1 MVCAVA
7 RRFAGT
13 LLLSPIAA
21 LCQQAPSP
29 AAQSQPAAGGMSS
42 VLESIEVDSQRLN
55 DARTGIQTQLGA
67 SVYTIDAA
75 AIAAMPGGDNGLL
88 NQALMQAPN
97 VAQDSFGQLHVRGE
111 HNGLQY
117 RLNGIILP
125 EGISGFGQSLD
136 PRLISSM
143 QLITGALPAEYGL
156 RTAGI
161 IDLTTKSGALE
172 SGGAVSLYAGS
183 HGTVEPSIA
192 YGGSSGRWQYYGSA
206 DGLTNNAGIES
217 PDGSP
222 NPLHDRTRQ
231 AHAFGF
237 LENVIDSSN
246 RVSLIAGYS
255 RAGFQI
261 PDLAGL
267 QPSLGAVVNGQVS
280 YPSSAINETQGED
293 TEFGVLSWQ
302 HSSGPWDLQSAMTA
316 RKSTLQFTP
325 DAQGDLLFTGLAQ
338 DAFRRNIALDWQVDA
353 AYQWGEN
360 HTVRGG
366 GYVQRDRSTSA
377 TNSEVLDLDA
387 LAAGQ
392 ATQTQFNIQ
401 DSETRRE
408 RIESAYLQDEW
419 RFTPTLTLN
428 YGLRYDAFH
437 AYASGR
443 QWSPRVN
450 LVWKESARTTVH
462 AGYSRYFTPPPFE
475 LISSETLAKFTNAG
489 AGPSVTQND
498 TPQAERANYWDI
510 GASQILSQELTV
522 GLDSYF
528 KRSIN
533 LLDEGQFGA
542 PIILTPFNYAAG
554 RQYGVEATANYAG
567 RDLAAYA
574 SLAWGRA
581 MGTRIVSSQFNFSA
595 DDLAYIANNY
605 ISLDH
610 EQKITGSGGI
620 SYRWRDT
627 RVSSDL
633 LLGSGLRA
641 SLALPDGSVI
651 PNGTRL
657 PYYTQWNLG
666 LSHEYHLGGASTL
679 TARFDVINALD
690 REYQIRNGT
699 GVGVG
704 APQYGPRRGFFIGL
718 SKSL

>member
-1 MVCAVA
+1 MVCPVA
-7 RRFAGT
+7 RRFAGP
-13 LLLSPIAA
+13 LLWLPLVA
-21 LCQQAPSP
+21 LGQQAPP
-29 AAQSQPAAGGMSS
+29 ATAESHAGSGGSAS

-161 IDLTTKSGALE
+161 VDLTTKSGALE
-172 SGGAVSLYAGS
+172 SGGAVSLYGGT
-183 HGTVEPSIA
+183 HGTLEPSIA
-192 YGGSSGRWQYYGSA
+192 YGGTSGRWQYYGSA
-206 DGLTNNAGIES
+206 DGLVNKVGVES
-217 PDGSP
+217 PDGSA

-231 AHAFGF
+231 THAFGF

-261 PDLAGL
+261 PDVGGL
-267 QPSLGAVVNGQVS
+267 QPALGAVVDGKAS
-280 YPSSAINETQGED
+280 YPSSALNETQAES

-302 HSSGPWDLQSAMTA
+302 HSNGPWDLQSALTV

-338 DAFRRNIALDWQVDA
+338 NATRRNIAFDWQIDA
-353 AYQWGEN
+353 AYQWGEK
-360 HTVRGG
+360 HTVRAG
-366 GYVQRDRSTSA
+366 GYLQRDRSTSA
-377 TNSEVLDLDA
+377 TSSVVLDLDTVG
-387 LAAGQ
+387 GQ
-392 ATQTQFNIQ
+392 TTQSQFNIL
-401 DSETRRE
+401 DSENRRE
-408 RIESAYLQDEW
+408 RIESVYLQDEW
-419 RFTPTLTLN
+419 RFAPALTLN
-428 YGLRYDAFH
+428 YGLRYDVFH
-437 AYASGR
+437 AYARGR

-450 LVWKESARTTVH
+450 LVWKEDARTTVH

-498 TPQAERANYWDI
+498 TPQAERANYFDI
-510 GASQILSQELTV
+510 GASHNLSQEITL
-522 GLDSYF
+522 GLDSYY

-542 PIILTPFNYAAG
+542 PIILTPFNYASG

-567 RDLAAYA
+567 RDIAAYA
-574 SLAWGRA
+574 SLAWGQA
-581 MGTRIVSSQFNFSA
+581 MGRDIVSSQFNFSL
-595 DDLAYIANNY
+595 DELRYIANNF

-610 EQKITGSGGI
+610 EQKVTGSGGI

-627 RVSSDL
+627 RLSSDL

-641 SLALPDGSVI
+641 SQPLPDGSDI
-651 PNGTRL
+651 PNGLRL
-657 PYYTQWNLG
+657 PYYLQWNLG
-666 LSHEYHLGGASTL
+666 LSHVYHVAAASTL
-679 TARFDVINALD
+679 TARVDVINVLD

-704 APQYGPRRGFFIGL
+704 APQYGPRRGFFVGL